1 MMKIAL
7 LEPLNISDALL
18 REMALPVQQRGHE
31 LVFYKDKPA
40 SPQETLHRACGMD
53 AVIIANTPF
62 PPAAVT
68 NNPQLKFI
76 DVAFTGVDHV
86 PMEVCR
92 AHNVLVSNAA
102 NYSNQSVAELTI
114 GMTIALLRRLPACDA
129 AVRAHGTSEGLI
141 GREIAGRTVGIIGL
155 GRIGL
160 RVARLMLA
168 FGARVIAYDPKP
180 SKEAQQLGVQ
190 YVPLGELLAQSD
202 IVTLHAPACER
213 TRRMLGAAEFAAM
226 KPHALLINCA
236 RGALVDAQALSDALH
251 SGTIAGAAIDVYDR
265 EPPLD
270 DREPLLH
277 APNVLLT
284 PHVAFASEESML
296 RRARIVFDN
305 LYAWLDGEPVNL
317 C

>member
-1 MMKIAL
+1 MKIAL
-7 LEPLNISDALL
+7 LEPLNISEDML

-31 LVFYKDKPA
+31 LILYKDKPA

-62 PPAAVT
+62 PRAAVT
-68 NNPQLKFI
+68 DNPQLKFI

-86 PMEVCR
+86 PLDACR

-114 GMTIALLRRLPACDA
+114 GMTIALLRKLPACDA
-129 AVRAHGTSEGLI
+129 AVRSHGGSQGLT
-141 GREIAGRTVGIIGL
+141 GREIANRTVGIIGL

-168 FGARVIAYDPKP
+168 FGAQVIAYDPEP
-180 SKEAQQLGVQ
+180 SKEAQQLGVR
-190 YVPLGELLAQSD
+190 YVSLPELLSQSD
-202 IVTLHAPACER
+202 IITLHAPACER
-213 TRRMLGAAEFAAM
+213 THRMLGAAEFAAM
-226 KPHALLINCA
+226 KPDALLINCA
-236 RGALVDAQALSDALH
+236 RGALVDSQALSDALR

-270 DREPLLH
+270 ESEPLLH

-284 PHVAFASEESML
+284 PHIAYASKESML

-305 LYAWLDGEPVNL
+305 LYAWLDGKPVNL